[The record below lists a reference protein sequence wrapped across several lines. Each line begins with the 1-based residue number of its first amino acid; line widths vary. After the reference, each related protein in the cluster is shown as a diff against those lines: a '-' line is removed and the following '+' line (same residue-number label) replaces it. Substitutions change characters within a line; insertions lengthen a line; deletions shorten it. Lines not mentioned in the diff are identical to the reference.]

1 MAAKSEVDVEV
12 NSAPEKFWEAI
23 RGSTDL
29 FPKVFPEQYKSI
41 DILEGDGKSVGSVRL
56 VNYALG
62 TPLVTFAKE
71 KVEAVEEENKLVSYS
86 VIDGE
91 ILNLYKNFKATL
103 SITPKGEGSLI
114 KWTLQYD
121 KASNEV
127 PEPEAIKEAAVKT
140 FNGLDAYLQSN

>member
-1 MAAKSEVDVEV
+1 MIEYIIGLIA
-12 NSAPEKFWEAI
+12 
-23 RGSTDL
+23 
-29 FPKVFPEQYKSI
+29 
-41 DILEGDGKSVGSVRL
+41 
-56 VNYALG
+56 G

-91 ILNLYKNFKATL
+91 ILSLYKNFRATL

-121 KASNEV
+121 KASDEV

>member
-1 MAAKSEVDVEV
+1 MAAKSEVEVEV
-12 NSAPEKFWEAI
+12 KSAPEKFWEAI
-23 RGSTDL
+23 RSSTDL

-56 VNYALG
+56 VNYAPG

-91 ILNLYKNFKATL
+91 ILSLYKNFRATL

-121 KASNEV
+121 KASDEV

-140 FNGLDAYLQSN
+140 FNGLDAHLQSN